1 MDNNEL
7 LKFKEVNK
15 WLAGKPKGTK
25 SQYLCSLRVY
35 CDYKG
40 MNPEQLIDEIERDRK
55 KSRRSRGEVE
65 YRLKEF
71 YSWLLNDK
79 RKQIG
84 GFVTKTTDERG
95 VSPKRA
101 ASLIGA
107 IRSFYKENGFPIILK
122 LPKAA
127 TLKKNH
133 KKQIRAGDVKK
144 LVDHAPTIRDKA
156 IILMLFQSGMDVS
169 TLCSLDYG
177 DVAKGLERNEYPLPI
192 HVVRKKAGIEYTAFL
207 GRDGIEALKAYINKR
222 KRRQKGINYSEPL
235 FTKERTKNGVK
246 RINKDLIDKMLREV
260 AVLSGVV
267 SKEEMERADM
277 NPCRPH
283 ALRAAFSSIMKLQ
296 GVNNEIVEYWLGH
309 TIPYESAYMIPGE
322 DELKKIYA
330 EHEEVLSINRATEQ
344 VKRLE
349 QKFNGKMETYDDI
362 INRQAAEIK
371 KLREKLAE
379 MEQSKDKQL
388 GEELL
393 RALENNPEIAKEL
406 TEMLIKKVIE
416 KNPEMAKISRK

>member
-1 MDNNEL
+1 MGNNEL
-7 LKFKEVNK
+7 LKFKEVK
-15 WLAGKPKGTK
+15 RWVAGKPKGTIT
-25 SQYLCSLRVY
+25 QYLCSLRVY
-35 CDYKG
+35 CDYRG
-40 MNPEQLIDEIERDRK
+40 MNPKQLIDEIEEDRK
-55 KSRRSRGEVE
+55 KPRRERGEVE
-65 YRLKEF
+65 YKLKEF

-79 RKQIG
+79 KKEVG
-84 GFVTKTTDERG
+84 GLIKKTTGEKG

-101 ASLIGA
+101 TSIIGA
-107 IRSFYKENGFPIILK
+107 IRGFYKDNGFPILLK
-122 LPKAA
+122 LPRAT

-133 KKQIRAGDVKK
+133 KKQIRAEDVKK

-177 DVAKGLERNEYPLPI
+177 DVAKGLERDEYPLPI
-192 HVVRKKAGIEYTAFL
+192 HVVRKKAGIEYTTFL

-222 KRRQKGINYSEPL
+222 RERQGEIKHTEPL
-235 FTKERTKNGVK
+235 FVKERNRNENK
-246 RINKDLIDKMLREV
+246 RITRELIEKVLREV

-283 ALRAAFSSIMKLQ
+283 ALRGAFSTIMKLQ
-296 GVNNEIVEYWLGH
+296 GVNNEIVEYWMGH
-309 TIPYESAYMIPGE
+309 VIPYEAAYMIPQE
-322 DELKKIYA
+322 EELKRIYA
-330 EHEEVLSINRATEQ
+330 EHEEALSINRATEQ
-344 VKRLE
+344 VKKLE
-349 QKFNGKMETYDDI
+349 QKFNGKMETYDEI

-388 GEELL
+388 GEMLI
-393 RALENNPEIAKEL
+393 RALENNPDLLEQIGEL
-406 TEMLIKKVIE
+406 LAKKVE
-416 KNPEMAKISRK
+416 DKKTS